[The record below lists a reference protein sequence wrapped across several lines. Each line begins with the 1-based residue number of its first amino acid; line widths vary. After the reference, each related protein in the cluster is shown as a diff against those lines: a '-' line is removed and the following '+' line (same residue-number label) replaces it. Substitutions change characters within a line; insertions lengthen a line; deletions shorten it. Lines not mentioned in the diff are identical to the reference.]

1 MKKTFTKLTL
11 ALALTGSA
19 LAFAVPSEA
28 KPKCP
33 KEGIFCPAYYDPV
46 LCSNG
51 QVYSNACFANVAC
64 ATGCQPYTPP
74 A

>member
-33 KEGIFCPAYYDPV
+33 KEGVCPLIYDPV
-46 LCSNG
+46 ICSDG
-51 QVYSNACFANVAC
+51 QIYSNQCFANLAC
-64 ATGCQPYTPP
+64 AKGCEPYEEQQ
-74 A
+74 

>member
-1 MKKTFTKLTL
+1 MKQKVSKLVL
-11 ALALTGSA
+11 ALALSAGA

-33 KEGIFCPAYYDPV
+33 KEGIFCPTYYDPV
-46 LCSNG
+46 ICSDG

-64 ATGCQPYTPP
+64 ATGCVAYNPSV
-74 A
+74 

>member
-1 MKKTFTKLTL
+1 MKQKVSKLVL
-11 ALALTGSA
+11 ALALSAGA

-33 KEGIFCPAYYDPV
+33 KEGIFCPTYYDPV
-46 LCSNG
+46 ICSDG

-64 ATGCQPYTPP
+64 ATGCVAYNP
-74 A
+74 AV